1 MENSEPNKIKYAL
14 LIASQKN
21 IAVFQ
26 NPWWM
31 DATAGN
37 NNWDVWINEQ
47 SKTAFVYHFKK
58 KYFQKAL
65 LPAIVTPY
73 QSNFSNNNFF
83 YERINNF
90 DFVEFNVKDCDAIDV
105 EELRKNN
112 FDYKLKHTRIVDV
125 KDVTTVY
132 TNYKS
137 SVKRQIQKAE
147 KNLTV
152 VENENLEVVY
162 AVIEQV
168 FQRQKKATPFSFLQL
183 KKIDIAA
190 KQNNSRNFWI
200 AYNSYQQPCAALY
213 VVFDSTCCYCIIGG
227 IATAHKDTGAMC
239 LLYHKAIQ
247 FASTRCNEIDFCG
260 STIPSIDK
268 FFSTFGA
275 VKKNVLVINK
285 YNNRLQKWAINKW
298 KK

>member
-1 MENSEPNKIKYAL
+1 MENSELNKKKYAS

-21 IAVFQ
+21 ISVFE

-37 NNWDVWINEQ
+37 ENWDVWINEQ
-47 SKTAFVYHFKK
+47 SKSAFVFHFKK

-65 LPAIVTPY
+65 LPAILTPY
-73 QSNFSNNNFF
+73 QSNGSTDKTF
-83 YERINNF
+83 YNTINNF
-90 DFVEFNVKDCDAIDV
+90 DFIEFNVKDFSKM
-105 EELRKNN
+105 EMNELLKNN
-112 FDYKLKHTRIVDV
+112 FDCTLKHTRILDV
-125 KDVTTVY
+125 KDVATIY
-132 TNYKS
+132 ANYKS
-137 SVKRQIQKAE
+137 SLKRQIQKAE
-147 KNLTV
+147 KKLTV
-152 VENENLEVVY
+152 IENEKLEVVY

-183 KKIDIAA
+183 KKLDDAAA
-190 KQNNSRNFWI
+190 KNSSRNFWV
-200 AYNSYQQPCAALY
+200 AYNDYQQPCAALY

-227 IATAHKDTGAMC
+227 IATAHKDSGAMC
-239 LLYHKAIQ
+239 LLYHTAIQ
-247 FASTRCNEIDFCG
+247 FASTKGNELDFCG

-275 VKKNVLVINK
+275 VKKDVLVINK